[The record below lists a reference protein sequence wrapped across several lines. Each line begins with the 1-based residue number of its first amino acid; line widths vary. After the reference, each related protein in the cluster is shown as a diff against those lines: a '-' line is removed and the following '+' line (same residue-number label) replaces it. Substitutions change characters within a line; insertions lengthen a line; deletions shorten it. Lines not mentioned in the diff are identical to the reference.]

1 VTSGLTPRAGGPPVR
16 VVTVSATYGA
26 GGLAVA
32 RLLGQ
37 RLHLPFADR
46 LLASAGKSAGT
57 SDERVTPE
65 ELDEEPR
72 NPVLEGLALLSTAWS
87 IPVPR
92 DPEDVPE
99 HVRTLIEGSIETLLE
114 TGGAVILGRAAAA
127 ALAGY
132 PGAFHVRLDG
142 PVDRRA
148 RRGSLWESVDL
159 QTAKAH
165 LAETD
170 SARSRTLR
178 RLYGRDPS
186 EPALYHLVIDA
197 TSITVDALVDVIA
210 ASAEAFWRY
219 DDSQLETLVA
229 KTRARV
235 AELPR

>member
-1 VTSGLTPRAGGPPVR
+1 

-26 GGLAVA
+26 GGKPVA
-32 RLLGQ
+32 RLLAQ
-37 RLHLPFADR
+37 RLQLPFADR
-46 LLASAGKSAGT
+46 LLATADPCTGAF
-57 SDERVTPE
+57 DERVTE
-65 ELDEEPR
+65 QELDEEPR

-99 HVRTLIEGSIETLLE
+99 RIRTLIEGSIRTLLD
-114 TGGAVILGRAAAA
+114 TGGAVILGRAAAVP
-127 ALAGY
+127 LGGY

-148 RRGSLWESVDL
+148 RRGAIWEGVDL

-170 SARSRTLR
+170 GARSRTLR

-186 EPALYHLVIDA
+186 DPTLYHLVIDA
-197 TSITVDALVDVIA
+197 TTITADALVEVIA
-210 ASAEAFWRY
+210 AGAEAFWLY

-229 KTRARV
+229 KTRARL
-235 AELPR
+235 AELPTS

>member
-1 VTSGLTPRAGGPPVR
+1 MTPAAARPPVR

-32 RLLGQ
+32 RFLGQ
-37 RLHLPFADR
+37 RLQLPFADR
-46 LLASAGKSAGT
+46 LLATAGKSAGT
-57 SDERVTPE
+57 SERVTPE

-99 HVRTLIEGSIETLLE
+99 HVRSLIEGSIEKLLE

-142 PVDRRA
+142 PVERRA
-148 RRGSLWESVDL
+148 RRGSIWEGVDL

-170 SARSRTLR
+170 NARSRTLR

-186 EPALYHLVIDA
+186 DPALYHLVIDA
-197 TSITVDALVDVIA
+197 TWITADALVEVIA

-219 DDSQLETLVA
+219 DDSQLESLVA
-229 KTRARV
+229 RTRARV
-235 AELPR
+235 AELPT

>member
-1 VTSGLTPRAGGPPVR
+1 VTTGLSGAKGRPIAK

-26 GGLAVA
+26 GGTAVA
-32 RLLGQ
+32 RLLAQ
-37 RLHLPFADR
+37 RLGLPFADR
-46 LLASAGKSAGT
+46 LRAPTGQSTGESG
-57 SDERVTPE
+57 ERVTPE

-87 IPVPR
+87 IPVTR

-99 HVRTLIEGSIETLLE
+99 NVRTLIEGSIQTLLDA
-114 TGGAVILGRAAAA
+114 GGAVILGRAAAVP
-127 ALAGY
+127 LARY

-148 RRGSLWESVDL
+148 RRGSIWEGVDIH
-159 QTAKAH
+159 TAKAH

-186 EPALYHLVIDA
+186 DHTLYHLVIDA
-197 TSITVDALVDVIA
+197 TSISADALVEVIA
-210 ASAEAFWRY
+210 TSAEAFWRY
-219 DDSQLETLVA
+219 DDSQLEALVA
-229 KTRARV
+229 KTRARI
-235 AELPR
+235 AELPT